1 MKVRFTSLDVRAMV
15 LSLEQTIL
23 GYRVANVYDIN
34 PKTYLLRLA
43 KPDSKVLLLIE
54 AGIRAHTTEFARDKG
69 AVPSGFTVKLRK
81 ALNQR
86 RVHA

>member
-1 MKVRFTSLDVRAMV
+1 MPKGRFSSLDVRAMV
-15 LSLEQTIL
+15 LSLQHL
-23 GYRVANVYDIN
+23 VGYRVNNVYDIN

-54 AGIRAHTTEFARDKG
+54 AGIRVHTTEFARDKG